1 MSKAICGV
9 VVDEKKYREVYAKS
23 YFISGVNCA
32 FDYVELG
39 VAVLNGTESAR
50 GLATDTVFCENCK
63 RIYDKTRAELISY
76 NKAKGLNEQGKEICN
91 MTEGDLKTMKHE
103 NFGGYLQ
110 DLKELFLRAS
120 REREALKQKFDK
132 AGETWKREEVETRGN
147 EYEHTRAHMDFL
159 EAEETYKNGV
169 LELEK
174 KYKKAVEDVRA
185 EFESHVDDFYAPN
198 GNRIDTATVSLLN
211 SGIKLSAAELD
222 KLLVQFC
229 DNPTMLRVLGDYS
242 NKNGL
247 NKESRATAYS
257 HTAKG
262 YGAEEKRIFNRVAN
276 FVNSTVGVDERRF
289 WTWNEK
295 GRNDS
300 AEMIDGAIAEMDG
313 YFVRPQVSGE

>member
-9 VVDEKKYREVYAKS
+9 VVDEEYFKEFMKRSFNVLDKNIKANVVEIYATSRDYAENAPEYTEAAQKVREQ
-23 YFISGVNCA
+23 I
-32 FDYVELG
+32 
-39 VAVLNGTESAR
+39 
-50 GLATDTVFCENCK
+50 
-63 RIYDKTRAELISY
+63 RAEIQAY
-76 NKAKGLNEQGKEICN
+76 YAAKDGRKEYKA
-91 MTEGDLKTMKHE
+91 MKHQ
-103 NFGGYLQ
+103 NFGGYLG
-110 DLKELFLRAS
+110 DLKELFLQAS
-120 REREALKQKFDK
+120 KEREVLKQKFDK

-198 GNRIDTATVSLLN
+198 GNRIDAATVSLLN
-211 SGIKLSAAELD
+211 SGIKLNASELD

-242 NKNGL
+242 YKNGL
-247 NKESRATAYS
+247 NKESRAAAYNQ
-257 HTAKG
+257 TAKG
-262 YGAEEKRIFNRVAN
+262 YGAEEKRIFNRIAN
-276 FVNSTVGVDERRF
+276 FINSTVESDERRF

-313 YFVRPQVSGE
+313 YFIRPQVSVE

>member
-1 MSKAICGV
+1 MSRMICGI
-9 VVDEKKYREVYAKS
+9 VVDEEFYKEFMERNFK
-23 YFISGVNCA
+23 I
-32 FDYVELG
+32 L
-39 VAVLNGTESAR
+39 
-50 GLATDTVFCENCK
+50 
-63 RIYDKTRAELISY
+63 DKTVKANVVEIYATSRDFATNAPEYTKAAQKVREQIRAEIQAY
-76 NKAKGLNEQGKEICN
+76 YAAKDGRKEYKA
-91 MTEGDLKTMKHE
+91 MKHQ
-103 NFGGYLQ
+103 NFGGYLG
-110 DLKELFLRAS
+110 DLKELFLQAS
-120 REREALKQKFDK
+120 KEREVLKQKFDK

-147 EYEHTRAHMDFL
+147 EYEHTRVHMDFL

-198 GNRIDTATVSLLN
+198 GNRIDVATVSLLN
-211 SGIKLSAAELD
+211 SGIKLNASELD

-242 NKNGL
+242 YKNGL
-247 NKESRATAYS
+247 NKESRAAAYNQ
-257 HTAKG
+257 TAKG
-262 YGAEEKRIFNRVAN
+262 YGAEEKRIFNRIAN
-276 FVNSTVGVDERRF
+276 FVNSTVENNERRF

>member
-1 MSKAICGV
+1 MNKTICGV
-9 VVDEKKYREVYAKS
+9 VVDEEYYKEFMKRNFKVLDKTVKANVVEVYATS
-23 YFISGVNCA
+23 R
-32 FDYVELG
+32 DY
-39 VAVLNGTESAR
+39 TENAPEYTEAAQKVR
-50 GLATDTVFCENCK
+50 EQ
-63 RIYDKTRAELISY
+63 IRAEIQAY
-76 NKAKGLNEQGKEICN
+76 YAAKDGRKEYKA
-91 MTEGDLKTMKHE
+91 MKHQ
-103 NFGGYLQ
+103 NFGGYLG
-110 DLKELFLRAS
+110 DLKELFLQAS
-120 REREALKQKFDK
+120 KEREALKHRFDE

-198 GNRIDTATVSLLN
+198 GNRIDAATVSLLN
-211 SGIKLSAAELD
+211 SGIKLNASELD
-222 KLLVQFC
+222 KILVQFC

-242 NKNGL
+242 YKNGL
-247 NKESRATAYS
+247 NKECRAAAYNQ
-257 HTAKG
+257 TAKG

-300 AEMIDGAIAEMDG
+300 AEMIDGAIAEMDS

>member
-1 MSKAICGV
+1 MNKTICGV
-9 VVDEKKYREVYAKS
+9 VVDEEYFKEFMKRNFKVLDKTVKANVVEVYATS
-23 YFISGVNCA
+23 R
-32 FDYVELG
+32 DYAEN
-39 VAVLNGTESAR
+39 APEYTEAAQKVR
-50 GLATDTVFCENCK
+50 EQ
-63 RIYDKTRAELISY
+63 IRAEIQAY
-76 NKAKGLNEQGKEICN
+76 YAAKDGRKEYKA
-91 MTEGDLKTMKHE
+91 MKHQ
-103 NFGGYLQ
+103 NFGGYLG
-110 DLKELFLRAS
+110 DLKELFLQAS
-120 REREALKQKFDK
+120 KEREALKQRFDE

-198 GNRIDTATVSLLN
+198 GNRIDAATVSLLN
-211 SGIKLSAAELD
+211 SGIKLNASELD

-242 NKNGL
+242 YKNGL
-247 NKESRATAYS
+247 NKESRAAAYNQ
-257 HTAKG
+257 TAKG
-262 YGAEEKRIFNRVAN
+262 YGAEEKRIFNRIAN
-276 FVNSTVGVDERRF
+276 FVNSTVENNERRF

-300 AEMIDGAIAEMDG
+300 TEMIDGAIAEMDG

>member
-1 MSKAICGV
+1 MSRMICGI
-9 VVDEKKYREVYAKS
+9 VVDEKYYEEFMKRRFTVLDKEMNATGVHIMATSRDYAE
-23 YFISGVNCA
+23 NA
-32 FDYVELG
+32 PEYVEPAQK
-39 VAVLNGTESAR
+39 VREQ
-50 GLATDTVFCENCK
+50 
-63 RIYDKTRAELISY
+63 IRAEIQAY
-76 NKAKGLNEQGKEICN
+76 YAAKDGRKEYKA
-91 MTEGDLKTMKHE
+91 MKHQ
-103 NFGGYLQ
+103 NFGGYLG
-110 DLKELFLRAS
+110 DLKELFLQAS
-120 REREALKQKFDK
+120 KEREELKQKFDK
-132 AGETWKREEVETRGN
+132 AGETWKREETATRGN

-185 EFESHVDDFYAPN
+185 EFESHLNDFYLPN

-211 SGIKLSAAELD
+211 SGIKLNASELD

-300 AEMIDGAIAEMDG
+300 AEMIDSAIAEMDG